1 MIFDA
6 LEVYKRIKVGDK
18 IRIKD
23 KYLSPNNKVIS
34 VPLNFIKYVEKNGNV
49 FTITNL
55 QLLPS
60 GDVLISVWEIRGLLE
75 YKQVKPIKSGLVLNW
90 KKHSN
95 SKMEA

>member
-23 KYLSPNNKVIS
+23 KYLSPNNNVVS
-34 VPLNFIKYVEKNGNV
+34 VPLNFIKYIEKNENV

-95 SKMEA
+95 LKTEA